1 MLHATP
7 FVETPIEYL
16 KGVGPARADLLKS
29 ELKIFTFGELLTFFP
44 FRYIDRSKFYRIADI
59 SDDSSFIQLKA
70 KMIRIQTI
78 GAPRHQRLV
87 ATVRDESGEID
98 LVWFQGVKWVSEMLT
113 PQQEYVVFG
122 KPSLFNGRWNIS
134 HPELEIL
141 PVEPVPLSEIIRP
154 VYNSTEKLKSKGLES
169 RGIGKLVK
177 ALILHG
183 HFAVSENL
191 TPEILQ
197 NLRLLNRQEAFLN
210 IHFPRT
216 PELLKKA
223 QTRLKFEELF
233 FIQLRLA
240 KQRSVRLKK
249 HAGHRFLK
257 VGDYVNQFYHHHLTF
272 ELTNAQKRVIKEI
285 RADLGS
291 GNQMNRLLQ
300 GDVGSGKTL
309 VALMTMLIAL
319 DNHYQSCLMA
329 PTEILAKQHFNTI
342 SQMLTGMDVTVNLLT
357 GSTKP
362 FERREVLEQLQN
374 GDVQILI
381 GTHALLEENVQ
392 FKQLGF
398 VVIDEQ
404 HRFGVAQRAKLW
416 EKNIITPHVLVMTAT
431 PIPRTLAM
439 TLYGDLD
446 TSIIDEMPPG
456 RKTIVTKHIY
466 EQEQAKVYNFIR
478 TKIREGRQV
487 FIVFPLI
494 QESETLDFKN
504 LIEGYKHI
512 VTEFPSP
519 AYTVSMVHGHMKQQE
534 KDAEMK
540 RFLEHQT
547 QIMVATTVIEVGV
560 DVPNASVMVIENA
573 ERFGLSQLHQLRGR
587 VGRGSDQSY
596 CILKSKYELSAEAR
610 KRIATMVRTTDGFE
624 IAETDLQL
632 RGPGDLQGTQQ
643 SGILD
648 LRIADIVKD
657 EKILKYARNVAT
669 EIIQHD
675 PTLSKRENDILAQHL
690 LQMDR
695 NHLNWGLIS

>member
-1 MLHATP
+1 MTP
-7 FVETPIEYL
+7 SFVDTPIEYL
-16 KGVGPARADLLKS
+16 KGVGPSRAELLKS
-29 ELKIFTFGELLTFFP
+29 ELNIFTFGELLTFFP
-44 FRYIDRSKFYRIADI
+44 FRYLDRSKFYRIADI
-59 SDDSSFIQLKA
+59 TGDSSYIQLKA
-70 KMIRIQTI
+70 RMVRMQII

-98 LVWFQGVKWVSEMLT
+98 LIWFQGIKWVSEMLSA
-113 PQQEYVVFG
+113 QQEYVVFG

-141 PVEPVPLSEIIRP
+141 PTGPVPLNEIIRP
-154 VYNSTEKLKSKGLES
+154 VYNSTEKLKSKGLDS
-169 RGIGKLVK
+169 RGIGKLIK
-177 ALILHG
+177 GLILHEK
-183 HFAVSENL
+183 FFISENL
-191 TPEILQ
+191 TGEILL
-197 NLRLLNRQEAFLN
+197 NLRLIDREAAFLN
-210 IHFPRT
+210 VHFPRS

-240 KQRSVRLKK
+240 RQRSLRLKK
-249 HAGHRFLK
+249 QSGHRFLK
-257 VGDYVNQFYHHHLTF
+257 VGNYVNQFYHQHLTF
-272 ELTNAQKRVIKEI
+272 ELTGAQKRVIKEI

-291 GNQMNRLLQ
+291 GTQMNRLLQ

-319 DNHYQSCLMA
+319 DNDYQSCLMA
-329 PTEILAKQHFNTI
+329 PTEILANQHYNTI
-342 SQMLTGMDVTVNLLT
+342 SKMLTGLNVTVKLLT

-362 FERREVLEQLQN
+362 AIRREILHQLN
-374 GDVQILI
+374 EGEVQILI

-392 FKQLGF
+392 FRQLGF

-446 TSIIDEMPPG
+446 ISVIDELPPG
-456 RKTIVTKHIY
+456 RKAIVTKHVY
-466 EQEQAKVYNFIR
+466 DRDQVKVFSFIR
-478 TKIREGRQV
+478 TKIQEGRQV
-487 FIVFPLI
+487 YIVFPLI
-494 QESETLDFKN
+494 QESETLDLKN
-504 LIEGYKHI
+504 LMEGFDHLAT
-512 VTEFPSP
+512 VFPP
-519 AYTVSMVHGHMKQQE
+519 PDYALGMVHGKMKQQE
-534 KDAEMK
+534 KEAAMK
-540 RFLEHQT
+540 LFLAKET
-547 QIMVATTVIEVGV
+547 QILVATTVIEVGV

-587 VGRGSDQSY
+587 VGRGNDQSY
-596 CILKSKYELSAEAR
+596 CILMSRFELSAEAR
-610 KRIATMVRTTDGFE
+610 KRIATMVRTSDGFE
-624 IAETDLQL
+624 IAETDLHL

-657 EKILKYARNVAT
+657 EKILKYARNVAS

-675 PTLSKRENDILAQHL
+675 PLLSKKENDILARHL
-690 LQMDR
+690 AQMDR
-695 NHLNWGLIS
+695 NQQNWGLIS